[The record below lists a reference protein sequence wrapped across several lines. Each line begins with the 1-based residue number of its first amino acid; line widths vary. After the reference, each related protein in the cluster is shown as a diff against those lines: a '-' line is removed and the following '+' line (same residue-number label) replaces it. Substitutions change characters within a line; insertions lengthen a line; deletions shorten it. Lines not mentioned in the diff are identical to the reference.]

1 MMDSSM
7 YGKIDKAKRYA
18 EERERIKFHSFEA
31 LIEGNN
37 SDKTVRYNDGKWDC
51 DCHYFSNYGV
61 CAHTMA
67 FEILLEKWL
76 SRANIPSFSLVI
88 YNYVKKHLWGFMT
101 MLLAN

>member
-31 LIEGNN
+31 LIQGNN

-67 FEILLEKWL
+67 FEILLEKMVV
-76 SRANIPSFSLVI
+76 PGEHPEF
-88 YNYVKKHLWGFMT
+88 
-101 MLLAN
+101 